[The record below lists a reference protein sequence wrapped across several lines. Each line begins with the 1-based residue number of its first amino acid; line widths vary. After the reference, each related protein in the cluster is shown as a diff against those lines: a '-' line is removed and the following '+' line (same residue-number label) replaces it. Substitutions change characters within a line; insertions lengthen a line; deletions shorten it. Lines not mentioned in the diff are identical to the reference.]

1 MQWWAVLL
9 LSLLVGGG
17 RLRGEADFEGL
28 ASDDY
33 RVRQGAQ
40 QTFLEWIFK
49 DPVMA
54 RDEVLQVYL
63 STDDPELRMRLV
75 PILERAY
82 FPPKGYVGIMMQ
94 PAFLDG
100 FGRIPGNLPKGKGI
114 LVTRVVPGTPA
125 ELSGLRER
133 DVIVQM
139 DDWEVEGGMDLNS
152 LFADRI
158 QANPP
163 GRKIQLKVLRGEE
176 EMVVALQ
183 LGILPTPS
191 QRAREMREIQKDER
205 PVVRNLLSTNLQE
218 EMQEFRFWLSDE
230 IEKHGKSHR

>member
-1 MQWWAVLL
+1 MKWWPFLI
-9 LSLLVGGG
+9 LSLLTGIGS
-17 RLRGEADFEGL
+17 LRGEADFEGL
-28 ASDDY
+28 TSTNFK
-33 RVRQGAQ
+33 VREEAQG
-40 QTFLEWIFK
+40 TFLEWIFN
-49 DPVMA
+49 DPVVA
-54 RDEVLQVYL
+54 REEVLQVYL

-75 PILERAY
+75 PVLERAY

-94 PAFLDG
+94 PAFLDAL
-100 FGRIPGNLPKGKGI
+100 GRAPGDFTKGQGI

-139 DDWEVEGGMDLNS
+139 DEWVVEGGVDLNS

-163 GRKIQLKVLRGEE
+163 GRKIKLKVQRGEE
-176 EMVVALQ
+176 EVEVALQ

-191 QRAREMREIQKDER
+191 QRARDARELQKDER
-205 PVVRNLLSTNLQE
+205 LAIRNLLPTNLQD
-218 EMQEFRFWLSDE
+218 EMAEFGFWLGDE
-230 IEKHGKSHR
+230 IEKHGKTHR